1 MKSVP
6 SEMKPSLPA
15 APGGG
20 RGPFDPDIANC
31 RALVIDANATARSI
45 QAAQLRDLGVGT
57 IVQCGRVHDARRQLE
72 AREFD
77 IVLCEQ
83 VFQGGDYSGQDLLND
98 LRRAQLL
105 PFSTVFV
112 MVTSEASYAAVA
124 EAAESA
130 LDSYLLKPH
139 TAQALAARIQQAR
152 QRKKILK
159 DIFIAIDD
167 GQFDLAAQLCV
178 RRFEVKA
185 AYWLYAARIGAELLL
200 RIGQH
205 DQARTMYEAVI
216 ATQALPWAR
225 LGVARAQ
232 IEAGHAPAG
241 RRTLESLIADQPGFA
256 DAYDVMGRVQVD
268 QGQFAEALATYR
280 TATQLTPGSITRLQR
295 QGMLAFYLG
304 ETDEARKALERATL
318 MGISSKMFD
327 CQTIVL
333 LAVTRFTDRDPKGLQ
348 RCLDNVNHALE
359 KSPKSTRLRRFSSM
373 VGIFNLML
381 QRQVAQVVA
390 EVRAMAKDIQEG
402 SFDFEAASNMV
413 AMLAYLTAAELQ
425 LDAAE
430 GWIDTLALRFCTTRS
445 LSELLARAGAIHE
458 PFATRIREQHD
469 AVTALAEQAMS
480 HSLAG
485 EPRAAVKALLDAGAR
500 TMNAKLIDMAR
511 MALQRHAEKISDAA
525 ELLGMADELKQRYA
539 GAPPVVPLV
548 ADSGRQS
555 GGLAM
560 RAREKE
566 PAGSAGANPA
576 AGAAEVHAAGVGERR
591 RIERPGAARYART
604 LRFVGSIQ
612 KRLPCPAAS
621 ASRDAAT
628 ARASAARST
637 ARGRT
642 NCVMSSGWRSR
653 LKPSRVTARLK
664 RSRSICAHAPLP
676 RMRVPNSAS

>member
-1 MKSVP
+1 MKSVQ
-6 SEMKPSLPA
+6 SEMKGLPA
-15 APGGG
+15 ALAGG
-20 RGPFDPDIANC
+20 RGGFDPDMVNC
-31 RALVIDANATARSI
+31 RALVIDANPTARSI

-57 IVQCGRVHDARRQLE
+57 IVQCGRVADARRQLE
-72 AREFD
+72 SREFD

-83 VFQGGDYSGQDLLND
+83 VFHGGNDSGQDLLND

-139 TAQALAARIQQAR
+139 TAQALAQRIQQSR
-152 QRKKILK
+152 QRKKVLK

-200 RIGQH
+200 RVGQH
-205 DQARTMYEAVI
+205 DQARVLYEAVI

-232 IEAGHAPAG
+232 IESGAGPAG
-241 RRTLESLIADQPGFA
+241 RRTLESLISDQPGFA

-268 QGQFAEALATYR
+268 QGQFTEALATYR

-304 ETDEARKALERATL
+304 ESDEARNALERATL
-318 MGISSKMFD
+318 MGISSRMFD
-327 CQTIVL
+327 LQTIVL

-348 RCLDNVNHALE
+348 RCLDNMKHALE
-359 KSPKSTRLRRFSSM
+359 KCPESTRLQRFAN
-373 VGIFNLML
+373 VIAIFNLML
-381 QRQVAQVVA
+381 KRQVAQVVA
-390 EVRAMAKDIQEG
+390 EVRAMADDIQEA

-413 AMLAYLTAAELQ
+413 AMLAHLTAAELQ
-425 LDAAE
+425 LDAVE

-445 LSELLARAGAIHE
+445 LSELLARAGQAHP
-458 PFATRIREQHD
+458 PFAARIREQHN

-485 EPRAAVKALLDAGAR
+485 EPRAAAKALLSAGAR

-511 MALQRHAEKISDAA
+511 MVLQRHTEKIEDAA
-525 ELLGMADELKQRYA
+525 DLMRMADELKQRYA
-539 GAPPVVPLV
+539 GGAPV
-548 ADSGRQS
+548 APIACDNGRQS
-555 GGLAM
+555 GGLAL
-560 RAREKE
+560 RARDATAGDAAA
-566 PAGSAGANPA
+566 PAVPA
-576 AGAAEVHAAGVGERR
+576 AGDA
-591 RIERPGAARYART
+591 RPSVSG
-604 LRFVGSIQ
+604 
-612 KRLPCPAAS
+612 
-621 ASRDAAT
+621 
-628 ARASAARST
+628 SAA
-637 ARGRT
+637 
-642 NCVMSSGWRSR
+642 
-653 LKPSRVTARLK
+653 
-664 RSRSICAHAPLP
+664 
-676 RMRVPNSAS
+676 

>member
-1 MKSVP
+1 MKSVQ
-6 SEMKPSLPA
+6 SEMRPGLPA
-15 APGGG
+15 ALSGGTV
-20 RGPFDPDIANC
+20 FDPEIVST
-31 RALVIDANATARSI
+31 RALVIDANPTARSI

-57 IVQCGRVHDARRQLE
+57 VVQCGRVQDARRQLE

-83 VFQGGDYSGQDLLND
+83 DFNGDYSGQDLLND
-98 LRRAQLL
+98 LRRANLL

-139 TAQALAARIQQAR
+139 TAHALSERIQQAR

-159 DIFIAIDD
+159 DIFIAIDES
-167 GQFDLAAQLCV
+167 QFDLAAKLCV
-178 RRFEVKA
+178 RRFEVKG

-200 RIGQH
+200 RVGQH
-205 DQARTMYEAVI
+205 DQARVLYEAVI

-232 IEAGHAPAG
+232 IESGSGPAG
-241 RRTLESLIADQPGFA
+241 KSTLESLITDQPGFA

-268 QGQFAEALATYR
+268 QGRFAEALATYR

-304 ETDEARKALERATL
+304 EKEEARKALERATL

-327 CQTIVL
+327 FQTVVL
-333 LAVTRFTDRDPKGLQ
+333 LAVARFVDRDSKGLQ
-348 RCLDNVNHALE
+348 RCLDNMTHALE
-359 KSPKSTRLRRFSSM
+359 KAPTNSRLQRFAS
-373 VGIFNLML
+373 VITIFNLML

-390 EVRAMAKDIQEG
+390 EVRAMSREIKEG
-402 SFDFEAASNMV
+402 NFDFEAASNMV

-445 LSELLARAGAIHE
+445 LSELLARAGQAHE
-458 PFATRIREQHD
+458 PYATRIREQHN
-469 AVTALAEQAMS
+469 AITGLAEQAMS

-485 EPRAAVKALLDAGAR
+485 EPRAAAKALLTAGAR

-511 MALQRHAEKISDAA
+511 MVLQRHAEKIPDAND
-525 ELLGMADELKQRYA
+525 LMSMADELKHRYA
-539 GAPPVVPLV
+539 GGPPVAPLAV
-548 ADSGRQS
+548 ESGRQS
-555 GGLAM
+555 GGLVL
-560 RAREKE
+560 RARDAPGGDA
-566 PAGSAGANPA
+566 PAPA
-576 AGAAEVHAAGVGERR
+576 AGVA
-591 RIERPGAARYART
+591 
-604 LRFVGSIQ
+604 
-612 KRLPCPAAS
+612 KLPS
-621 ASRDAAT
+621 SG
-628 ARASAARST
+628 SAA
-637 ARGRT
+637 
-642 NCVMSSGWRSR
+642 
-653 LKPSRVTARLK
+653 
-664 RSRSICAHAPLP
+664 
-676 RMRVPNSAS
+676 

>member
-1 MKSVP
+1 MKSVQ
-6 SEMKPSLPA
+6 SEMKPGLPA
-15 APGGG
+15 ALGGG
-20 RGPFDPDIANC
+20 GGNGFDPDLVNC
-31 RALVIDANATARSI
+31 RALVIDANPTARSI

-57 IVQCGRVHDARRQLE
+57 IVQCGRVQDARRQLE
-72 AREFD
+72 AREYD

-83 VFQGGDYSGQDLLND
+83 DFHGGNYSGQDLLND

-112 MVTSEASYAAVA
+112 MVTSEASYTAVA

-139 TAQALAARIQQAR
+139 TAHALAQRIQQSR

-178 RRFEVKA
+178 RRFEVKG

-200 RIGQH
+200 RLNKH
-205 DQARTMYEAVI
+205 DEARVLYEAVI

-232 IEAGHAPAG
+232 IEAGSAPAG

-268 QGQFAEALATYR
+268 QGQFGEALNTYR

-304 ETDEARKALERATL
+304 ENDEAKKALERATL

-327 CQTIVL
+327 FQSVVL
-333 LAVTRFTDRDPKGLQ
+333 LAVMRFTDRDSKGLQ
-348 RCLDNVNHALE
+348 RCLDNMNHALE
-359 KSPKSTRLRRFSSM
+359 KAPKSVRLQRFAS
-373 VGIFNLML
+373 VITIFNLML

-390 EVRAMAKDIQEG
+390 EVRAMARDIKEAN
-402 SFDFEAASNMV
+402 FDFEAASNMV

-445 LSELLARAGAIHE
+445 LSELLARAAHVHE
-458 PFATRIREQHD
+458 PFSTRIREQHN

-485 EPRAAVKALLDAGAR
+485 EPRAAAKSLLSAGAR

-511 MALQRHAEKISDAA
+511 MVLQRHADKIADAA
-525 ELLGMADELKQRYA
+525 DLLGMADELKQRY
-539 GAPPVVPLV
+539 GAMVPVAPMA
-548 ADSGRQS
+548 ADNGRQS
-555 GGLAM
+555 GGLVL
-560 RAREKE
+560 RAREAAPGE
-566 PAGSAGANPA
+566 AANP
-576 AGAAEVHAAGVGERR
+576 
-591 RIERPGAARYART
+591 
-604 LRFVGSIQ
+604 
-612 KRLPCPAAS
+612 PA
-621 ASRDAAT
+621 
-628 ARASAARST
+628 
-637 ARGRT
+637 
-642 NCVMSSGWRSR
+642 
-653 LKPSRVTARLK
+653 
-664 RSRSICAHAPLP
+664 
-676 RMRVPNSAS
+676 

>member
-1 MKSVP
+1 MKSVQ
-6 SEMKPSLPA
+6 SEMKSSLPA
-15 APGGG
+15 ALGGG
-20 RGPFDPDIANC
+20 SAYDPDIVNT
-31 RALVIDANATARSI
+31 RALVIDANPTARSI

-57 IVQCGRVHDARRQLE
+57 VVQCGRVQDARRQLE

-83 VFQGGDYSGQDLLND
+83 DFHGGNYSGQDLLND
-98 LRRAQLL
+98 LRRANLL

-139 TAQALAARIQQAR
+139 TAHALSERIRQAR
-152 QRKKILK
+152 QRKKVLK

-167 GQFDLAAQLCV
+167 GNFDLAAQLCV

-200 RIGQH
+200 RLGRH
-205 DQARTMYEAVI
+205 DQARVLYEAVI

-232 IEAGHAPAG
+232 IESGAGPAG
-241 RRTLESLIADQPGFA
+241 KRTLESLIADQPGFA
-256 DAYDVMGRVQVD
+256 DAYDVMGRLQVD

-304 ETDEARKALERATL
+304 ENDEATKALERATL

-327 CQTIVL
+327 FQTIVL
-333 LAVTRFTDRDPKGLQ
+333 LAVTRFTARDSKGLQ
-348 RCLDNVNHALE
+348 RCLENMNHALE
-359 KSPKSTRLRRFSSM
+359 KAPKSLRLQRFAS
-373 VGIFNLML
+373 VITIFHLML

-390 EVRAMAKDIQEG
+390 EIRAMAKDIKDG
-402 SFDFEAASNMV
+402 NFDFEAASNMV

-445 LSELLARAGAIHE
+445 LSELLARAAQVHE
-458 PFATRIREQHD
+458 PFASRIREQHN
-469 AVTALAEQAMS
+469 AINGLAEQAMS

-485 EPRAAVKALLDAGAR
+485 EPRTAAKGLLTAGAR

-511 MALQRHAEKISDAA
+511 MVLHRHADKIADAA
-525 ELLGMADELKQRYA
+525 DLMGMADELKKRYGGGVPA
-539 GAPPVVPLV
+539 APLSG
-548 ADSGRQS
+548 DNGRQS
-555 GGLAM
+555 GGLAL
-560 RAREKE
+560 RARDKDAE
-566 PAGSAGANPA
+566 ASADDAPPA
-576 AGAAEVHAAGVGERR
+576 AG
-591 RIERPGAARYART
+591 
-604 LRFVGSIQ
+604 
-612 KRLPCPAAS
+612 
-621 ASRDAAT
+621 DAA
-628 ARASAARST
+628 
-637 ARGRT
+637 
-642 NCVMSSGWRSR
+642 
-653 LKPSRVTARLK
+653 
-664 RSRSICAHAPLP
+664 
-676 RMRVPNSAS
+676 

>member
-1 MKSVP
+1 MKRVRP
-6 SEMKPSLPA
+6 EIKPALAA
-15 APGGG
+15 APGSPPG
-20 RGPFDPDIANC
+20 FDPEIASC
-31 RALVIDANATARSI
+31 RALVIDANANARSI

-57 IVQCGRVHDARRQLE
+57 IVQCGRVQDARRQLE

-83 VFQGGDYSGQDLLND
+83 DFHGGNYSGQDLLND

-112 MVTSEASYAAVA
+112 MVTSEARYAAVA

-139 TAQALAARIQQAR
+139 TAHALAQRIQQAR
-152 QRKKILK
+152 HRKKILK
-159 DIFIAIDD
+159 DIFVAIDQ

-200 RIGQH
+200 RVGKH
-205 DQARTMYEAVI
+205 DEARGMYEAVI

-232 IEAGHAPAG
+232 IEGGAAPAG
-241 RRTLESLIADQPGFA
+241 KRTLESLIGDQPGFA

-280 TATQLTPGSITRLQR
+280 TATQLTPGSIARLQR

-304 ETDEARKALERATL
+304 EKDEARQALERATL

-327 CQTIVL
+327 YQTVVL

-348 RCLDNVNHALE
+348 RCLDNMTHALE
-359 KSPKSTRLRRFSSM
+359 KAPESPRLQRFAR
-373 VGIFNLML
+373 VIRIFNLML

-390 EVRAMAKDIQEG
+390 EIRSMAEHITRGD
-402 SFDFEAASNMV
+402 FDFEAASNMV
-413 AMLAYLTAAELQ
+413 AMLAHLTAAELQ
-425 LDAAE
+425 LDAAQ

-445 LSELLARAGAIHE
+445 LSELLARAAQAH
-458 PFATRIREQHD
+458 PPLASRIREQHE
-469 AVTALAEQAMS
+469 AVTLLAEDAMS

-485 EPRAAVKALLDAGAR
+485 EPRAAAKALLTAGAR

-511 MALQRHAEKISDAA
+511 MVLQRHADKIADAA
-525 ELLGMADELKQRYA
+525 DLLGMADELKQRY
-539 GAPPVVPLV
+539 GGGLSVAPLA

-555 GGLAM
+555 GGLAL
-560 RAREKE
+560 RARDKGAAGEVAEAAIAAAPAK
-566 PAGSAGANPA
+566 PDAAGSA
-576 AGAAEVHAAGVGERR
+576 
-591 RIERPGAARYART
+591 T
-604 LRFVGSIQ
+604 
-612 KRLPCPAAS
+612 
-621 ASRDAAT
+621 
-628 ARASAARST
+628 
-637 ARGRT
+637 
-642 NCVMSSGWRSR
+642 
-653 LKPSRVTARLK
+653 
-664 RSRSICAHAPLP
+664 
-676 RMRVPNSAS
+676 

>member
-1 MKSVP
+1 MKSVQ
-6 SEMKPSLPA
+6 SEMKPGLPA
-15 APGGG
+15 ALAGSQP
-20 RGPFDPDIANC
+20 RFDPDIANC

-57 IVQCGRVHDARRQLE
+57 IVQCGRVQDARRQLE

-83 VFQGGDYSGQDLLND
+83 DFHGGNYSGQDLLND

-139 TAQALAARIQQAR
+139 TAHALAERIHQAR
-152 QRKKILK
+152 HRKKVLK
-159 DIFIAIDD
+159 DIFIAIDA
-167 GQFDLAAQLCV
+167 GQFDVAAQLCV

-200 RIGQH
+200 RVGKH
-205 DQARTMYEAVI
+205 DEARAMYEAVI

-232 IEAGHAPAG
+232 IESGATPVGK
-241 RRTLESLIADQPGFA
+241 RTLESLIADQPGFT
-256 DAYDVMGRVQVD
+256 DAYDVMGRVQVE

-280 TATQLTPGSITRLQR
+280 TATQLTPGSIARLQR

-304 ETDEARKALERATL
+304 EGAEARQALERATL

-327 CQTIVL
+327 FQTIVL

-348 RCLDNVNHALE
+348 RCLDNLKHALE
-359 KSPKSTRLRRFSSM
+359 KTPDSPRLQRFAK
-373 VGIFNLML
+373 VVTIFNLML
-381 QRQVAQVVA
+381 QRQVAQVIA
-390 EVRAMAKDIQEG
+390 EIRAMAEEISEG
-402 SFDFEAASNMV
+402 DFDFEAASNMV
-413 AMLAYLTAAELQ
+413 AMLAHLTAAELQ

-445 LSELLARAGAIHE
+445 LSELLARSGQVHE
-458 PFATRIREQHD
+458 PFASRIREQHN
-469 AVTALAEQAMS
+469 AITALAEQAMS

-485 EPRAAVKALLDAGAR
+485 QPRDAAKSLLGAGAR

-511 MALQRHAEKISDAA
+511 MVLQRHADKIGDAA
-525 ELLGMADELKQRYA
+525 DLVAMADELKHRYA
-539 GAPPVVPLV
+539 GGPPVAPLV
-548 ADSGRQS
+548 ADNGRQS
-555 GGLAM
+555 GGLVL
-560 RAREKE
+560 RARDKDAAPE
-566 PAGSAGANPA
+566 PADAAAAAAAAAVAVAKPA
-576 AGAAEVHAAGVGERR
+576 AG
-591 RIERPGAARYART
+591 
-604 LRFVGSIQ
+604 
-612 KRLPCPAAS
+612 
-621 ASRDAAT
+621 DAA
-628 ARASAARST
+628 
-637 ARGRT
+637 
-642 NCVMSSGWRSR
+642 
-653 LKPSRVTARLK
+653 
-664 RSRSICAHAPLP
+664 
-676 RMRVPNSAS
+676 

>member
-1 MKSVP
+1 MKSVQ
-6 SEMKPSLPA
+6 SEMKPRPPA
-15 APGGG
+15 AFGGG
-20 RGPFDPDIANC
+20 TPAFDPDIVNC
-31 RALVIDANATARSI
+31 RALVIDANPTARSI

-57 IVQCGRVHDARRQLE
+57 IVQCGRVQDARRQLE

-83 VFQGGDYSGQDLLND
+83 DFHGGNYSGQDLLND

-139 TAQALAARIQQAR
+139 TAHALSERIQQAR
-152 QRKKILK
+152 HRKKILK

-200 RIGQH
+200 RLGKH

-232 IEAGHAPAG
+232 IESGSGPAG
-241 RRTLESLIADQPGFA
+241 KRTLESLIADQPGFA
-256 DAYDVMGRVQVD
+256 DAYDVMGRAQVD
-268 QGQFAEALATYR
+268 QGQFAEALTTYR

-304 ETDEARKALERATL
+304 ENEEAKKALERATL

-327 CQTIVL
+327 FQTIVL
-333 LAVTRFTDRDPKGLQ
+333 LAVTRFTDRDSKGLQ
-348 RCLDNVNHALE
+348 RCLDNMRHALE
-359 KSPKSTRLRRFSSM
+359 KAPKSVRLQRFASVIS
-373 VGIFNLML
+373 IFNLML
-381 QRQVAQVVA
+381 QRQVGQVVA
-390 EVRAMAKDIQEG
+390 EVRTMAKDIQEG

-413 AMLAYLTAAELQ
+413 AMLAHLTAAELQ

-445 LSELLARAGAIHE
+445 LSELLARAGQAHE
-458 PFATRIREQHD
+458 PFATRIREQHN

-485 EPRAAVKALLDAGAR
+485 EPRAAAKALLTAGAR
-500 TMNAKLIDMAR
+500 TMNSKLIDMAR
-511 MALQRHAEKISDAA
+511 MVLERHADKIADAA
-525 ELLGMADELKQRYA
+525 DLLGMANELKHRYA
-539 GAPPVVPLV
+539 GGPAVVPLA

-555 GGLAM
+555 GGLVI
-560 RAREKE
+560 RARENGD
-566 PAGSAGANPA
+566 PSGGPTPA
-576 AGAAEVHAAGVGERR
+576 AGAVTPSASA
-591 RIERPGAARYART
+591 GAA
-604 LRFVGSIQ
+604 
-612 KRLPCPAAS
+612 
-621 ASRDAAT
+621 
-628 ARASAARST
+628 
-637 ARGRT
+637 
-642 NCVMSSGWRSR
+642 
-653 LKPSRVTARLK
+653 
-664 RSRSICAHAPLP
+664 
-676 RMRVPNSAS
+676 

>member
-1 MKSVP
+1 MKSVQ
-6 SEMKPSLPA
+6 SEMKPRLPA
-15 APGGG
+15 AFGGST
-20 RGPFDPDIANC
+20 PAFDPDIVNC
-31 RALVIDANATARSI
+31 RALVIDANPTARSI

-57 IVQCGRVHDARRQLE
+57 IVQCGRVQDARRQLE

-83 VFQGGDYSGQDLLND
+83 DFHGGNYSGQDLLND

-139 TAQALAARIQQAR
+139 TAHALSERIQQAR
-152 QRKKILK
+152 HRKKILK

-200 RIGQH
+200 RVGKH
-205 DQARTMYEAVI
+205 DEARGMYEAVI

-232 IEAGHAPAG
+232 IESGSGPAG
-241 RRTLESLIADQPGFA
+241 KRTLESLISDQPGFA

-280 TATQLTPGSITRLQR
+280 TATQLTPGSIARLQR

-304 ETDEARKALERATL
+304 ENAEAKQALERATL
-318 MGISSKMFD
+318 LGISSKMFD
-327 CQTIVL
+327 YQTIVL
-333 LAVTRFTDRDPKGLQ
+333 LAVTRFTDRDSKGLQ
-348 RCLDNVNHALE
+348 RCLDNMNHALE
-359 KSPKSTRLRRFSSM
+359 KAPKSVRLQRFAS
-373 VGIFNLML
+373 VITIFNLML

-390 EVRAMAKDIQEG
+390 EIRAMAKDIKEG
-402 SFDFEAASNMV
+402 NFDFEAASNMV

-445 LSELLARAGAIHE
+445 LSELLARAGQVHE
-458 PFATRIREQHD
+458 PYATRIREQHN
-469 AVTALAEQAMS
+469 AITALAEQAMS
-480 HSLAG
+480 HSLVG
-485 EPRAAVKALLDAGAR
+485 EPRAAAKALLSAGAR

-511 MALQRHAEKISDAA
+511 MVLQRHADKIADAA
-525 ELLGMADELKQRYA
+525 DLLGMADELKQRYA
-539 GAPPVVPLV
+539 GGAPV
-548 ADSGRQS
+548 APIAADNGRQS
-555 GGLAM
+555 GGLVL
-560 RAREKE
+560 RARDKDA
-566 PAGSAGANPA
+566 AGEAVDPA
-576 AGAAEVHAAGVGERR
+576 AGAAKPAAGGN
-591 RIERPGAARYART
+591 AA
-604 LRFVGSIQ
+604 
-612 KRLPCPAAS
+612 
-621 ASRDAAT
+621 
-628 ARASAARST
+628 
-637 ARGRT
+637 
-642 NCVMSSGWRSR
+642 
-653 LKPSRVTARLK
+653 
-664 RSRSICAHAPLP
+664 
-676 RMRVPNSAS
+676 

>member
-1 MKSVP
+1 MKSVQ
-6 SEMKPSLPA
+6 SEMKPGLPA
-15 APGGG
+15 AFGGG
-20 RGPFDPDIANC
+20 AGGFDTALVSC
-31 RALVIDANATARSI
+31 RALVIDANPTARSI

-57 IVQCGRVHDARRQLE
+57 IVQCGRVQDARRQLE

-83 VFQGGDYSGQDLLND
+83 DFHGGNYSGQDLLND

-139 TAQALAARIQQAR
+139 TAHALAERIRQAR
-152 QRKKILK
+152 HRKKVLK
-159 DIFIAIDD
+159 DIFIAIDE

-178 RRFEVKA
+178 RRFEVKG

-200 RIGQH
+200 RVNKH
-205 DQARTMYEAVI
+205 DEARVLYEVVI

-232 IEAGHAPAG
+232 IESGAAPAG

-280 TATQLTPGSITRLQR
+280 TATQLTPGSISRLQR

-304 ETDEARKALERATL
+304 ENDEATKALERATL

-327 CQTIVL
+327 FQTVVL
-333 LAVTRFTDRDPKGLQ
+333 LAVTRFTARDSKGLQ
-348 RCLDNVNHALE
+348 RCLDNMRHALE
-359 KSPKSTRLRRFSSM
+359 KAPGSVRLQRFM
-373 VGIFNLML
+373 RVITIFNLML

-390 EVRAMAKDIQEG
+390 DIRAMAQDIRQG
-402 SFDFEAASNMV
+402 DFDFEAASNMV
-413 AMLAYLTAAELQ
+413 AMLSYLTAAELQ

-445 LSELLARAGAIHE
+445 LSELLARAGQAHA
-458 PFATRIREQHD
+458 PFANRIREQHD
-469 AVTALAEQAMS
+469 AITALAEQAIS

-485 EPRAAVKALLDAGAR
+485 EPRAAAKSLLGAGAR

-511 MALQRHAEKISDAA
+511 MVLTRHADKIADAA
-525 ELLGMADELKQRYA
+525 DLAGMADELKKRYGGSA
-539 GAPPVVPLV
+539 AIAPLA
-548 ADSGRQS
+548 ADNGRQS
-555 GGLAM
+555 GGLVL
-560 RAREKE
+560 RSRDKE
-566 PAGSAGANPA
+566 ASGDEEG
-576 AGAAEVHAAGVGERR
+576 AGAADAG
-591 RIERPGAARYART
+591 
-604 LRFVGSIQ
+604 
-612 KRLPCPAAS
+612 
-621 ASRDAAT
+621 AT
-628 ARASAARST
+628 APGDEGAPSSTSAA
-637 ARGRT
+637 
-642 NCVMSSGWRSR
+642 
-653 LKPSRVTARLK
+653 
-664 RSRSICAHAPLP
+664 
-676 RMRVPNSAS
+676 

>member
-1 MKSVP
+1 MKSVQ
-6 SEMKPSLPA
+6 SEMKQGLPA
-15 APGGG
+15 ALGGG
-20 RGPFDPDIANC
+20 AGRFDPDIVTC
-31 RALVIDANATARSI
+31 RALVIDANPTARSI

-57 IVQCGRVHDARRQLE
+57 IVQCGRVQDARRQLE

-83 VFQGGDYSGQDLLND
+83 DFHGGNYSGQDLLND

-139 TAQALAARIQQAR
+139 TAHALAERIQQAR
-152 QRKKILK
+152 HRKKILK
-159 DIFIAIDD
+159 DIFIAIDE

-178 RRFEVKA
+178 RRFEVKG

-200 RIGQH
+200 RVNKH
-205 DQARTMYEAVI
+205 DEARVLYEAVI

-232 IEAGHAPAG
+232 IESGAGPAG

-280 TATQLTPGSITRLQR
+280 TATQLTPGSISRLQR

-304 ETDEARKALERATL
+304 ENDEATKALERATL
-318 MGISSKMFD
+318 LGISSRMFD
-327 CQTIVL
+327 FQTVVL
-333 LAVTRFTDRDPKGLQ
+333 LAITRFTARDTKGLQ
-348 RCLDNVNHALE
+348 RCLDNMRHALE
-359 KSPKSTRLRRFSSM
+359 KAPKSLRLQRFMSVIS
-373 VGIFNLML
+373 IFNLML

-390 EVRAMAKDIQEG
+390 EIRAMAQDIKKPD
-402 SFDFEAASNMV
+402 FDFEAASNMV

-445 LSELLARAGAIHE
+445 LSELLARAGQAHE
-458 PFATRIREQHD
+458 PFAARIREQHN
-469 AVTALAEQAMS
+469 AITALAEQAIS

-485 EPRAAVKALLDAGAR
+485 EPRAAAKSLISAGAR

-511 MALQRHAEKISDAA
+511 MVLTRHADKIADAHD
-525 ELLGMADELKQRYA
+525 LMGMADELKQRY
-539 GAPPVVPLV
+539 GTSMGLAPLA
-548 ADSGRQS
+548 ADNGRQS
-555 GGLAM
+555 GGLVL
-560 RAREKE
+560 RARDKDGAGDADA
-566 PAGSAGANPA
+566 PAD
-576 AGAAEVHAAGVGERR
+576 GAAT
-591 RIERPGAARYART
+591 GAASP
-604 LRFVGSIQ
+604 GN
-612 KRLPCPAAS
+612 AA
-621 ASRDAAT
+621 
-628 ARASAARST
+628 
-637 ARGRT
+637 
-642 NCVMSSGWRSR
+642 
-653 LKPSRVTARLK
+653 
-664 RSRSICAHAPLP
+664 
-676 RMRVPNSAS
+676 

>member
-1 MKSVP
+1 MKSVQ
-6 SEMKPSLPA
+6 SEMKPGLPA
-15 APGGG
+15 ALGGG
-20 RGPFDPDIANC
+20 AGGFDPDMVNC
-31 RALVIDANATARSI
+31 SALVIDANPTARSI

-57 IVQCGRVHDARRQLE
+57 IVQCGRVQDARRQLE

-83 VFQGGDYSGQDLLND
+83 DFNGGNYSGQDLLND

-139 TAQALAARIQQAR
+139 TAHALAQRIQQSR
-152 QRKKILK
+152 QRKKVLK

-167 GQFDLAAQLCV
+167 AQFDLAAQLCV
-178 RRFEVKA
+178 RRFEVKG

-200 RIGQH
+200 RVGRH
-205 DQARTMYEAVI
+205 DQARVLYEAVI

-232 IEAGHAPAG
+232 IESGAGPAG
-241 RRTLESLIADQPGFA
+241 KRTLESLISDQPGFA

-304 ETDEARKALERATL
+304 ETDEAKKALERATL

-327 CQTIVL
+327 FQTIVL
-333 LAVTRFTDRDPKGLQ
+333 LAVTRFTDRDSKGLQ
-348 RCLDNVNHALE
+348 RCLDNMTHALE
-359 KSPKSTRLRRFSSM
+359 KAPKSVRLQRFAS
-373 VGIFNLML
+373 VITIFNLML
-381 QRQVAQVVA
+381 QRQVGQVVA
-390 EVRAMAKDIQEG
+390 EVRSMAKDIKEG
-402 SFDFEAASNMV
+402 NFDFEAASNMA
-413 AMLAYLTAAELQ
+413 AMLAHLTAAELQ

-445 LSELLARAGAIHE
+445 LSELLARAGQAHE
-458 PFATRIREQHD
+458 PYATRIREQHN

-485 EPRAAVKALLDAGAR
+485 EPRAAAKALLSAGAR

-511 MALQRHAEKISDAA
+511 MVLQRHVEKIADAA
-525 ELLGMADELKQRYA
+525 DLMGMADELKQRYA
-539 GAPPVVPLV
+539 GGPPVAPLA
-548 ADSGRQS
+548 ADAGRQS
-555 GGLAM
+555 GGLVL
-560 RAREKE
+560 RARDKDAAGE
-566 PAGSAGANPA
+566 PTDP
-576 AGAAEVHAAGVGERR
+576 AGAAVAAAKPDVAG
-591 RIERPGAARYART
+591 
-604 LRFVGSIQ
+604 
-612 KRLPCPAAS
+612 
-621 ASRDAAT
+621 DAA
-628 ARASAARST
+628 
-637 ARGRT
+637 
-642 NCVMSSGWRSR
+642 
-653 LKPSRVTARLK
+653 
-664 RSRSICAHAPLP
+664 
-676 RMRVPNSAS
+676 

>member
-1 MKSVP
+1 MKSVQ
-6 SEMKPSLPA
+6 SEMKQGLPA
-15 APGGG
+15 ALGGG
-20 RGPFDPDIANC
+20 AGRFDPDIVTC
-31 RALVIDANATARSI
+31 RALVIDANPTARSI

-57 IVQCGRVHDARRQLE
+57 IVQCGRVQDARRQLE

-83 VFQGGDYSGQDLLND
+83 DFHGGNYSGQDLLND

-139 TAQALAARIQQAR
+139 TAHALAERIQQAR
-152 QRKKILK
+152 HRKKILK
-159 DIFIAIDD
+159 DIFIAIDE

-178 RRFEVKA
+178 RRFEVKG

-200 RIGQH
+200 RVNKH
-205 DQARTMYEAVI
+205 DEARVLYEAVI

-232 IEAGHAPAG
+232 IESGAGPAG

-280 TATQLTPGSITRLQR
+280 TATQLTPGSISRLQR

-304 ETDEARKALERATL
+304 ENDEATKALERATL
-318 MGISSKMFD
+318 LGISSRMFD
-327 CQTIVL
+327 FQTVVL
-333 LAVTRFTDRDPKGLQ
+333 LAITRFTARDTKGLQ
-348 RCLDNVNHALE
+348 RCLDNMRHALE
-359 KSPKSTRLRRFSSM
+359 KAPKSLRLQRFMSVIS
-373 VGIFNLML
+373 IFNLML

-390 EVRAMAKDIQEG
+390 EIRAMAQDIKKPD
-402 SFDFEAASNMV
+402 FDFEAASNMV

-445 LSELLARAGAIHE
+445 LSELLARAGQAHE
-458 PFATRIREQHD
+458 PFAARIREQHN
-469 AVTALAEQAMS
+469 AITALAEQAIS

-485 EPRAAVKALLDAGAR
+485 EPRAAAKSLISAGAR

-511 MALQRHAEKISDAA
+511 MVLTRHADKIADAHD
-525 ELLGMADELKQRYA
+525 LMGMADELKQRY
-539 GAPPVVPLV
+539 GTSMGLAPLA
-548 ADSGRQS
+548 ADNGRQS
-555 GGLAM
+555 GGLVL
-560 RAREKE
+560 RARDKDGAGDADA
-566 PAGSAGANPA
+566 PADGAGT
-576 AGAAEVHAAGVGERR
+576 GAASPGNAA
-591 RIERPGAARYART
+591 
-604 LRFVGSIQ
+604 
-612 KRLPCPAAS
+612 
-621 ASRDAAT
+621 
-628 ARASAARST
+628 
-637 ARGRT
+637 
-642 NCVMSSGWRSR
+642 
-653 LKPSRVTARLK
+653 
-664 RSRSICAHAPLP
+664 
-676 RMRVPNSAS
+676 

>member
-1 MKSVP
+1 MKSVQ
-6 SEMKPSLPA
+6 SEMKAGLPA
-15 APGGG
+15 ALGGGGG
-20 RGPFDPDIANC
+20 RFDPDIVNC
-31 RALVIDANATARSI
+31 RALVIDANPTARSI

-57 IVQCGRVHDARRQLE
+57 IVQCGRVQDARRQLE

-83 VFQGGDYSGQDLLND
+83 DFQGGNYSGQDLLND

-139 TAQALAARIQQAR
+139 TAHALAERIQQAR
-152 QRKKILK
+152 HRKKILK
-159 DIFIAIDD
+159 DIFVAIDE
-167 GQFDLAAQLCV
+167 GQFDLAGQLCV
-178 RRFEVKA
+178 RRFEVKG

-200 RIGQH
+200 RVGKH
-205 DQARTMYEAVI
+205 DEARVLYEAVI

-232 IEAGHAPAG
+232 IESGSGPAG

-280 TATQLTPGSITRLQR
+280 TATQLTPGSISRLQR

-304 ETDEARKALERATL
+304 ETDEATKALERATL

-327 CQTIVL
+327 FQTIVL
-333 LAVTRFTDRDPKGLQ
+333 LAVTRFTARDSKGLQ
-348 RCLDNVNHALE
+348 RCMDNMNHALE
-359 KSPKSTRLRRFSSM
+359 KASGSARLQRFAR
-373 VGIFNLML
+373 VITIFNLML
-381 QRQVAQVVA
+381 QRQVAQAVA
-390 EVRAMAKDIQEG
+390 EVRAMSKDLKE
-402 SFDFEAASNMV
+402 SNFDFESASNMV
-413 AMLAYLTAAELQ
+413 AMLAHLTAAELQ

-445 LSELLARAGAIHE
+445 LSELLARAATAHA
-458 PFATRIREQHD
+458 PFAARIREQHN

-485 EPRAAVKALLDAGAR
+485 EPRAAAKALLSAGAR
-500 TMNAKLIDMAR
+500 TMNAKLLDMAR
-511 MALQRHAEKISDAA
+511 MVLQRHADKIADAA
-525 ELLGMADELKQRYA
+525 DLLGMADELKQRY
-539 GAPPVVPLV
+539 GACPALAPLA

-555 GGLAM
+555 GGLVL
-560 RAREKE
+560 RARDKDAVDGE
-566 PAGSAGANPA
+566 PPGAAAPAAGSATAN
-576 AGAAEVHAAGVGERR
+576 GAA
-591 RIERPGAARYART
+591 
-604 LRFVGSIQ
+604 
-612 KRLPCPAAS
+612 
-621 ASRDAAT
+621 
-628 ARASAARST
+628 
-637 ARGRT
+637 
-642 NCVMSSGWRSR
+642 
-653 LKPSRVTARLK
+653 
-664 RSRSICAHAPLP
+664 
-676 RMRVPNSAS
+676 